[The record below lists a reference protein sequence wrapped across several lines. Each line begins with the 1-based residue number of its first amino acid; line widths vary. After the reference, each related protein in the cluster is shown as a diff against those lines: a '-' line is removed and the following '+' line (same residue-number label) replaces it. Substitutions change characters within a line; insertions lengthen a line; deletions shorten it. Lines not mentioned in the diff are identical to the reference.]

1 MTITEIQESIPG
13 MLIRGGTSKGLFVR
27 PEVLP
32 DDPDRRDAMIL
43 EMYGSPDPL
52 QVDGIGGSHSHTSKI
67 MLVSPSD
74 DPEIDLSYTFGQV
87 AVNQPVVD
95 YSGNCGNLTSAIG
108 GFGILSGMVSA
119 SGSSETLRLYN
130 TNTDTVVEQTIPL
143 VSGEPAIRGEYEID
157 GVPGSGAKIDSRFL
171 SPAGGVSGSLF
182 PTGHKQET
190 ITVDDTTFTV
200 SIVDVA
206 NPCVFVSAEDLELHG
221 DELPDK
227 IKGQSSLLSTLEQI
241 RSEACA
247 RIGLVDDPGNATS
260 ESPGVPYVTMVSEPR
275 TYESSLG
282 ETVTADS
289 IDITAR
295 LMSNQQP
302 HHAIAMTGAM
312 CLAATVR
319 LPGTVPNEHAR
330 PGEGSVTIGHPKGKI
345 QVGVDVDTASEP
357 PTVESVTVGRTMRL
371 LMTGEVYYRGA
382 GQKSADDTEAIAT
395 KQ

>member
-1 MTITEIQESIPG
+1 MTITEIQESVPG
-13 MLIRGGTSKGLFVR
+13 MLIRGGTSKGFFVHR
-27 PEVLP
+27 EVLP
-32 DDPDRRDAMIL
+32 DDPERRDAMIL
-43 EMYGSPDPL
+43 EMFGSPDPL

-74 DPEIDLSYTFGQV
+74 DADIDLEYTFGQV

-108 GFGILSGMVSA
+108 GYGILAGMVSA
-119 SGSSETLRLYN
+119 SGSSETVRLYN

-157 GVPGSGAKIDSRFL
+157 GVPGSGARIDSRFL
-171 SPAGGVSGSLF
+171 SPGGGVSGSLF
-182 PTGHKQET
+182 PTGQERET

-206 NPCVFVSAEDLELHG
+206 NPCVFVYASDLGVRG
-221 DELPDK
+221 DELPEE
-227 IKGQSSLLSTLEQI
+227 IKGRPSLLATLEEI
-241 RSEACA
+241 RSVACA
-247 RIGLVDDPGNATS
+247 RIGLVDDPANATT
-260 ESPGVPYVTMVSEPR
+260 ESPGVPYVTVVSEPR
-275 TYESSLG
+275 AYESSLG
-282 ETVTADS
+282 ETVQADS
-289 IDITAR
+289 FDITAR

-319 LPGTVPNEHAR
+319 LPGTVPNEYAR
-330 PGEGSVTIGHPKGKI
+330 TGSGSVTIGHPKGRI
-345 QVGVDVDTASEP
+345 QVGVDVDTASDP
-357 PTVESVTVGRTMRL
+357 PAVNSVTVGRTMRL
-371 LMTGEVYYRGA
+371 LMTGEVYYRGTD
-382 GQKSADDTEAIAT
+382 QQSAEEREPVAT